1 MKISLTQ
8 AQIDSILLSELKD
21 RLANCDNTRLSMAL
35 TTVLESLEGE
45 QDELQ
50 DIVSE
55 TAC

>member
-8 AQIDSILLSELKD
+8 AQIDSILVSELQD
-21 RLANCDNTRLSMAL
+21 RLATCENTRLSTAL
-35 TTVLESLEGE
+35 TTVLESLKGE

>member
-8 AQIDSILLSELKD
+8 AQIDSILVNELQVRLST
-21 RLANCDNTRLSMAL
+21 CDNTRLSMAL
-35 TTVLESLEGE
+35 TTVLESLKGE

>member
-8 AQIDSILLSELKD
+8 AQIDSILVSELQD
-21 RLANCDNTRLSMAL
+21 RLATCENTRLSMAL
-35 TTVLESLEGE
+35 TTVLESLKGE

>member
-1 MKISLTQ
+1 MKISLTNQ
-8 AQIDSILLSELKD
+8 QIESILVSELQA
-21 RLANCDNTRLSMAL
+21 RLATCDNTRLSMAL
-35 TTVLESLEGE
+35 TTVLESLKGE